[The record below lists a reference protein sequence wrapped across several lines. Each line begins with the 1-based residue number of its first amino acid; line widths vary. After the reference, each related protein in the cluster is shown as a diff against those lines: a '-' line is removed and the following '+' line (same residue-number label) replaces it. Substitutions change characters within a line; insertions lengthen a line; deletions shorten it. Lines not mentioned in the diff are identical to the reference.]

1 MSIASLLTIVRPD
14 VPDETLIESFAM
26 CQDGHLM
33 VLVVSQAPP
42 APASAYDM
50 VNSDVWLEASQEARD
65 WASARADEIERLL
78 AQRSQRGE
86 VSAHVAGPVHLADL
100 VASASRCTDLVLLP
114 MGPDRDRGLD
124 RAVLNGAL
132 FESGAPVLTYNASAA
147 PAGTFHTAL
156 IAWNATPEGGR
167 AVRAALP
174 LLQTAGRVVVLLVDP
189 EPGTRGHGADPGVDL
204 AFYLGHHGISAEI
217 LKVPSEGKPVEEV
230 LARQAREQ
238 GADLLVMGAYGHS
251 RLRERIFGGTTHAI
265 LEQPPCPV
273 LLAH

>member
-1 MSIASLLTIVRPD
+1 MTIASLLTIVRPD
-14 VPDETLIESFAM
+14 VTDDTLTDSLPM
-26 CQDGHLM
+26 CEKGHLM

-65 WASARADEIERLL
+65 WASARAEEIEKLL
-78 AQRSQRGE
+78 ARQDQSGE

-114 MGPDRDRGLD
+114 VGPDRDRGLD

-132 FESGAPVLTYNASAA
+132 FESGAPVLTYRTDAA
-147 PAGTFHTAL
+147 PSGSFDTAV

-167 AVRAALP
+167 AVRAAMP
-174 LLQTAGRVVVLLVDP
+174 LLKQAKQVKVVLVDP

-204 AFYLGHHGISAEI
+204 AFYLGHHGVSAEI
-217 LKVPSEGKPVEEV
+217 LKIPSEGHTVEEV
-230 LARQAREQ
+230 LTREVRDQ
-238 GADLLVMGAYGHS
+238 GADLLVMGAYGHA

-265 LEQPPCPV
+265 LEDPPCPV